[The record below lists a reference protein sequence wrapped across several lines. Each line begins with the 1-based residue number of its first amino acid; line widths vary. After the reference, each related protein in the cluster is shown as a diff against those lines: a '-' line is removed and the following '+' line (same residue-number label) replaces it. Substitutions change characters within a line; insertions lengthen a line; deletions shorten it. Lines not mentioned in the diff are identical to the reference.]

1 MKPIACITG
10 ATAGFGRA
18 IAEKL
23 ALRNYPLVLVG
34 RRNERLAELKA
45 TLNTP
50 VHTLILDVRDG
61 AAVLKAFDSLPA
73 AFAEIGI
80 LVNNAG
86 LALGS
91 LPVPNAELEDWEQM
105 IDTNIKGLTYCTHA
119 LLPGMVARDAGHV
132 VNIGSVA
139 GRYAYPGGNVY
150 GASKAFVSQFSDNLR
165 ADLLGK
171 RVKVTNIEPGMAETE
186 FSLVRYHGDADKAA
200 SVYAGIQPLSAEDV
214 AESVV
219 WALNQP
225 AHVNIN
231 RIELMPI
238 MQAAGGPVVK
248 RF

>member
-1 MKPIACITG
+1 MKPIACVTG

-23 ALRNYPLVLVG
+23 ALRGYPLVLVG

-45 TLNTP
+45 QLDVP
-50 VHTLILDVRDG
+50 VHTLVLDVRDG
-61 AAVLKAFDSLPA
+61 AAVRKAFDGLPA
-73 AFAEIGI
+73 EFAEIGI

-91 LPVPNAELEDWEQM
+91 LPVPHAELDDWEQM
-105 IDTNIKGLTYCTHA
+105 IDTNVKGLTYCAHA
-119 LLPGMVARDAGHV
+119 LLPGMVARDAGHI
-132 VNIGSVA
+132 VNIGSIA
-139 GRYAYPGGNVY
+139 GRYAYPGGNAY
-150 GASKAFVSQFSDNLR
+150 GATKAFVSQFSDNLR

-186 FSLVRYHGDADKAA
+186 FSLVRYHGNADKAA

-214 AESVV
+214 AESVI

-238 MQAAGGPVVK
+238 MQAAGGLAVK